1 MRDKQ
6 EVNTMNSETL
16 TSAVLRKWNED
27 AHGGHAEEHRQ
38 EMIAIAKEV
47 IKQYANTE
55 LRQTIRQMVDEAI
68 AQKLRDFEA
77 AQINI
82 NYDFKSTI
90 AKQTE
95 KIIKEVF
102 EKEMDRMFKKHGM
115 KVTWK

>member
-1 MRDKQ
+1 
-6 EVNTMNSETL
+6 
-16 TSAVLRKWNED
+16 
-27 AHGGHAEEHRQ
+27 
-38 EMIAIAKEV
+38 
-47 IKQYANTE
+47 
-55 LRQTIRQMVDEAI
+55 MVDEAVV
-68 AQKLRDFEA
+68 QKLRDFET

>member
-1 MRDKQ
+1 MRNKQ
-6 EVNTMNSETL
+6 EVNTMDSVTL

-68 AQKLRDFEA
+68 AQKLRDFET
-77 AQINI
+77 AQVNI

-95 KIIKEVF
+95 KMIKEVF